1 MAITPRDPFKIF
13 WSYGRSKAGVFLL
26 VFFIAVSLYVVATYS
41 PEYSRLIW
49 NNPAAWEEYPK
60 SVPPVWTNFF
70 SPITRLENTILT
82 TGSPR
87 VTTMGSD
94 RIYTWTIRYN
104 YVADEFPTFLLF
116 RVEELRYWRSPPIIT
131 LSVQRPDGSKIDL
144 FTFIPPPPRPG
155 ENPPIIRFDASP
167 HRVKLDAET
176 QTTRAVSSFL
186 FEKYQLVI
194 SPSDI
199 ASTGVQ
205 PYVFGQPRA
214 DKNFTVL
221 KGVYEFQ
228 INARVFDERD
238 AISRSAVVLGGA
250 VYGLMGTDT
259 IGRDLAVGLL
269 LGFPTSLFV
278 GVITSVFVTA
288 IGAVLGTVGGYLGGR
303 VDELIQRAADIVNN
317 IPLLPLTIFLIFV
330 IGPSITNIVLVL
342 VAFGWPGLTIIVRS
356 VVLQVRESQFVEVAK
371 VLGSSTSRLVF
382 LHIMPQVLPFI
393 VAQMIFFV
401 PNFILLEAALSFL
414 GLGDPSLPTWGQLL
428 ELGFRNNAVYLGY
441 WWWILPPGLLIVIVA
456 VVFVLIALG
465 MEPVVNPRLR
475 RR

>member
-1 MAITPRDPFKIF
+1 MTPSDSFKIF
-13 WSYGRSKAGVFLL
+13 WSYGRSKAGVFMLIL
-26 VFFIAVSLYVVATYS
+26 FIAVSVYVIARYS
-41 PEYSRLIW
+41 PEYSRLVW

-60 SVPPVWTNFF
+60 SVPPVWTNYF

-82 TGSPR
+82 AGLPR
-87 VTTMGSD
+87 VTTVGPE
-94 RIYTWTIRYN
+94 RIYTWNVRYN

-116 RVEELRYWRSPPIIT
+116 RVEELRYWRSPPIVT
-131 LSVQRPDGSKIDL
+131 LSVQRPDESKIDL
-144 FTFIPPPPRPG
+144 YTFIPPPARPG
-155 ENPPIIRFDASP
+155 ERTPIIRFDTSP
-167 HRVKLDAET
+167 YRVKLDAET
-176 QTTRAVSSFL
+176 QATRSVSSFL
-186 FEKYQLVI
+186 SEKYGVSVL
-194 SPSDI
+194 PSDV
-199 ASTGVQ
+199 ASVGIQ
-205 PYVFGQPRA
+205 RYVFGQLGL

-221 KGVYEFQ
+221 KGTYEFQ
-228 INARVFDERD
+228 ITARVFDERD
-238 AISRSAVVLGGA
+238 SISQMSVVLGGT
-250 VYGLMGTDT
+250 VNGLMGTDT

-288 IGAVLGTVGGYLGGR
+288 IGTIFGTVGGYLGGR
-303 VDELIQRAADIVNN
+303 IDEIIQRAADIVNN

-330 IGPSITNIVLVL
+330 IGPSITNIVLILVL
-342 VAFGWPGLTIIVRS
+342 FGWPGLTIVVRS
-356 VVLQVRESQFVEVAK
+356 VVLQVRESQFVEVAR
-371 VLGSSTSRLVF
+371 VLGSSTSRVVF
-382 LHIMPQVLPFI
+382 LHILPQVLPFV

-441 WWWILPPGLLIVIVA
+441 WWWILPPGLFIVMVA

-475 RR
+475 KR